1 MSRRSLTTAVGR
13 SGPGAGAGAELGVSS
28 PRVEPHTADRRGVE
42 RAAGESTSRSVA
54 ATLSPVVYLAAVVGL
69 SIVVRLAVGLA
80 TPSPWILPDE
90 LLYTELARA
99 IADGGLP
106 AVRGDATLGWGV
118 VYPLL
123 IAPAWAVFDD
133 PVDAYRAALAINAV
147 LMSLAAVPAYLL
159 ARLFVGRTASLLVAA
174 GSVLTPMLALTSVVM
189 TENAAYPAFLL
200 ALWLVAR
207 AVRTPTVLG
216 QLAMLGALGL
226 LTLTR
231 VQGAVLLPVFFVAAG
246 LYALGLQPGTRV
258 SYVRRLAPTA
268 VVTALAL
275 VLPPVLSALGWAGG
289 GWFGQRS
296 GTLQYVR
303 FGEVPRLLQF
313 QTADLLLFVAV
324 VPVLATATM
333 VGMGLMRRAAWPH
346 RLFAS
351 VALPT
356 VGAVLG
362 SAISVSSTYVIDGSQ
377 EINERYVM
385 YLAPILLVGLAVWID
400 AGLPRPRWTLGVVLA
415 CVLLA
420 ALLPSDRLEVDA
432 RYYAPALAPWV
443 ALSAPGPLPGI
454 LAGLFAL
461 AVALLWLRCS
471 RARSR
476 VLWATTLGTMGVL
489 GLVTMM
495 AYAGRAA
502 SANDV
507 AGVTRPTWVD
517 DAVPDGQRVTLV
529 WDHGGDPP
537 ETERVGWISRAD
549 YQLMLTEFF
558 NPSIGSVY
566 RLDPPTITENQL
578 PTRGARVDDSG
589 TLMADTGSPVSAGVV
604 LTPCNLRVGGRRLA
618 ESADGGL
625 VLTEVNGVVR
635 ARAARCVR
643 AGS

>member
-1 MSRRSLTTAVGR
+1 MSSA
-13 SGPGAGAGAELGVSS
+13 
-28 PRVEPHTADRRGVE
+28 RVEPRPADRRGVDQP
-42 RAAGESTSRSVA
+42 AAESTFRSVV
-54 ATLSPVVYLAAVVGL
+54 ATRSPVVYLAALVAL
-69 SIVVRLAVGLA
+69 SMVVRLAIGLA

-123 IAPAWAVFDD
+123 IAPAWVVFDD

-200 ALWLVAR
+200 ALWLLVR
-207 AVRTPTVLG
+207 AVRTPTALG

-246 LYALGLQPGTRV
+246 LYARGLPPGTRG
-258 SYVRRLAPTA
+258 SYLRRLAPTVA
-268 VVTALAL
+268 LTALAIA
-275 VLPPVLSALGWAGG
+275 LPPLLTAVGGGDG

-296 GTLQYVR
+296 GTLQYER
-303 FGEVPRLLQF
+303 FGEVPRLLLF

-324 VPVLATATM
+324 LPVLATATM
-333 VGMGLMRRAAWPH
+333 VGIGLARRAAESH
-346 RLFAS
+346 RLFSS

-385 YLAPILLVGLAVWID
+385 YLAPILLVGLAVWIE
-400 AGLPRPRWTLGVVLA
+400 AGLPRPRWVLGVVLG
-415 CVLLA
+415 CVLLG
-420 ALLPSDRLEVDA
+420 ALLPFDRLEVDA

-461 AVALLWLRCS
+461 AVALVWLRCS
-471 RARSR
+471 RDRSG
-476 VLWATTLGTMGVL
+476 VLWGATLVAMGLLGVVTVMG
-489 GLVTMM
+489 
-495 AYAGRAA
+495 YASRAET
-502 SANDV
+502 ANDV
-507 AGVTRPTWVD
+507 SGVTRATWVD
-517 DAVPDGQRVTLV
+517 DAVPDGERVTVV
-529 WDHGGDPP
+529 WEHGRDQP
-537 ETERVGWISRAD
+537 ETEPVGWISGAD

-558 NPSIGSVY
+558 NPSIGPVY
-566 RLDPPTITENQL
+566 RLDAPTITENHL

-589 TLMADTGSPVSAGVV
+589 AVVAEDGSQVAGGVV
-604 LTPCNLRVGGRRLA
+604 LTPCNLGVEGRRLA
-618 ESADGGL
+618 QSADGAL
-625 VLTEVNGVVR
+625 VLWRTQRGIV
-635 ARAARCVR
+635 
-643 AGS
+643 AGASAPCPG